1 MAEVWKRGTFGGE
14 EIAPFDLIMM
24 IEDGDVYVTQ
34 GIAQSFSS
42 EYDVHIIERED
53 KNELSWKCIMV
64 HIWRLCVG
72 TFVAACGVPVVHHDC
87 GHSIGRQC
95 FKFAGLTFFPFGK
108 EIEYGG
114 GAVSMIA
121 NIFWLIFTGI
131 PMALANAVWGCVLCI
146 TIIGIPFGKQFF
158 KFAKL
163 ALMPFGAVVK

>member
-1 MAEVWKRGTFGGE
+1 MSCLGNVLWFIFGG
-14 EIAPFDLIMM
+14 FVS
-24 IEDGDVYVTQ
+24 G
-34 GIAQSFSS
+34 
-42 EYDVHIIERED
+42 
-53 KNELSWKCIMV
+53 LSWLLAGCLWCIT
-64 HIWRLCVG
+64 IVG
-72 TFVAACGVPVVHHDC
+72 IP
-87 GHSIGRQC
+87 IGRQC

-131 PMALANAVWGCVLCI
+131 PMALANAVRGCVLCI

>member
-1 MAEVWKRGTFGGE
+1 MSCLGNVLWFIFGG
-14 EIAPFDLIMM
+14 FVS
-24 IEDGDVYVTQ
+24 G
-34 GIAQSFSS
+34 
-42 EYDVHIIERED
+42 
-53 KNELSWKCIMV
+53 LSWLLAGCLWCIT
-64 HIWRLCVG
+64 IVG
-72 TFVAACGVPVVHHDC
+72 IP
-87 GHSIGRQC
+87 IGRQC

-131 PMALANAVWGCVLCI
+131 PMALAYAVWGCVLCI

>member
-1 MAEVWKRGTFGGE
+1 MSCLGNVLWFIFGG
-14 EIAPFDLIMM
+14 FVS
-24 IEDGDVYVTQ
+24 G
-34 GIAQSFSS
+34 
-42 EYDVHIIERED
+42 
-53 KNELSWKCIMV
+53 LSWLLAGCLWCIT
-64 HIWRLCVG
+64 IVG
-72 TFVAACGVPVVHHDC
+72 IP
-87 GHSIGRQC
+87 IGRQC
-95 FKFAGLTFFPFGK
+95 FKFAGLAFFPFGK

-131 PMALANAVWGCVLCI
+131 PMALAVWGCVLCI

>member
-1 MAEVWKRGTFGGE
+1 MKVKLSNNLLVAVLQAMLAVCRGIKMSCLGNVLWFIFGG
-14 EIAPFDLIMM
+14 FVS
-24 IEDGDVYVTQ
+24 G
-34 GIAQSFSS
+34 
-42 EYDVHIIERED
+42 
-53 KNELSWKCIMV
+53 LSWLLAGCLWCIT
-64 HIWRLCVG
+64 IVG
-72 TFVAACGVPVVHHDC
+72 IP
-87 GHSIGRQC
+87 IGRQC
-95 FKFAGLTFFPFGK
+95 FKFAGLAFFPFGK

-146 TIIGIPFGKQFF
+146 TIIGIPFKKQFF

>member
-1 MAEVWKRGTFGGE
+1 MQGYKMSCLGNVLWFIFGG
-14 EIAPFDLIMM
+14 FVS
-24 IEDGDVYVTQ
+24 G
-34 GIAQSFSS
+34 
-42 EYDVHIIERED
+42 
-53 KNELSWKCIMV
+53 LSWLLAGCLWCIT
-64 HIWRLCVG
+64 IVG
-72 TFVAACGVPVVHHDC
+72 IP
-87 GHSIGRQC
+87 IGWQC
-95 FKFAGLTFFPFGK
+95 FKFAGLAFFPFGK

>member
-1 MAEVWKRGTFGGE
+1 MSCLGNVLWFIFGG
-14 EIAPFDLIMM
+14 FVS
-24 IEDGDVYVTQ
+24 G
-34 GIAQSFSS
+34 
-42 EYDVHIIERED
+42 
-53 KNELSWKCIMV
+53 LSWLLAGCLWCIT
-64 HIWRLCVG
+64 IVG
-72 TFVAACGVPVVHHDC
+72 IP
-87 GHSIGRQC
+87 IGRQC
-95 FKFAGLTFFPFGK
+95 FKFAGLAFFPFGK

-146 TIIGIPFGKQFF
+146 TIVGIPFGKQFF